1 MGQSL
6 VGSRYDLHV
15 VRTKPPGV
23 AEQDY
28 YAIHNGDVE
37 EVADAAHS
45 ADRAPSVDG
54 GDITGYIHSWEVGTT
69 VDGPGIRLVAFLT
82 GCFLR
87 CQYCHNPDTWHK
99 HNGRP
104 VTVSRAMRE
113 VSKYAQVLKISKGGI
128 TLSGGEPMVQREFM
142 MQIFRRSKQLGLHTC
157 VDTSGRLGERL
168 SDDDLM
174 QIDLNLLD
182 IKSGDPD
189 IYKTVTGQPL
199 APTVEYARRLS
210 ALRRPMWVRY
220 VLVTGLTDQF
230 DNVEKVADIC
240 AGLQSLER
248 VEILRFHQM
257 GRDKWHKLG
266 LIYPLQNTEPPDAEL
281 TERVRGQFR
290 SRGITVY

>member
-1 MGQSL
+1 MSQSL

-15 VRTKPPGV
+15 VRPKPPGP
-23 AEQDY
+23 AETDY
-28 YAIHNGDVE
+28 FAIHAGDTE
-37 EVADAAHS
+37 ES
-45 ADRAPSVDG
+45 AG
-54 GDITGYIHSWEVGTT
+54 GDDITGYLHSWEVGTT

-104 VTVSRAMRE
+104 VTVARAMRE
-113 VSKYAQVLKISKGGI
+113 ISKYTQVLKMSRGGI

-142 MQIFRRSKQLGLHTC
+142 MEMFRRSKQLGLHTC
-157 VDTSGRLGERL
+157 VDTSGRLGDRL
-168 SDDDLM
+168 TDDDLM
-174 QIDLNLLD
+174 QIDLNILD

-189 IYKTVTGQPL
+189 IYALVTNQPL

-210 ALRRPMWVRY
+210 ALRRPMWVRF
-220 VLVTGLTDQF
+220 VLVPGLTDGV

-266 LIYPLQNTEPPDAEL
+266 LIYKLQNVEPPDAEL
-281 TERVRGQFR
+281 NERVRGQFR
-290 SRGITVY
+290 SRGLTVY